1 MSRVQRACVALAFLG
16 AVACVT
22 GCGDPPVRPPAPA
35 REVTPDPDPEP
46 DPEPEP
52 DAGSHLPVT
61 GGAFPETQV
70 RFVEGD
76 PRDAER
82 LADVATCGGC
92 HPDVLSTWQGSA
104 HARASFDNPWYRQ
117 SADAMRE
124 TRGAEASRFCAGCHD
139 PVLLVAGAMDEPIR
153 PDDPR
158 AHAGVT
164 CLVCHGTRA
173 VTLDGAGSYTLRTG
187 AVPLPDVNDPRSV
200 ERHVSAVTPRPLRTM
215 ELCASCHR
223 GFLGPSMGNPHHL
236 GGIDDVTPWQ
246 RSGYAGSPATR
257 LDEPVE
263 PATCQG
269 CHMPAAQS
277 ENDDYAADAAGRFTS
292 HRFAGAHTA
301 LASATGDDAQLAAVR
316 ARLEDTARID
326 VPVIVADRR
335 GADFRP
341 ADGGAVHGG
350 DAVTMDVVVRN
361 MGAGH
366 RFPGGTLDA
375 QDTWI
380 EVEVRDAEGTLLAE
394 AGTRHADGARDDPTA
409 HRLEATLVDAE
420 ARPVRTHRVH
430 RFAAKVFDRTLGPR
444 DAALVRY
451 AFDVP
456 EDAALPLS
464 IDARLRHRRHNR
476 ALAAAACASQRS
488 ARGRAFTAVGRR
500 LGRAPIDACRA
511 QPITELARSRVWVGE
526 GASSRAAEGGAT
538 APTWRRLFDHALA
551 AIGDVQEHLD
561 HARPSLRAAL
571 EAAPEGLPRAMVHL
585 QRARLEGRQGRSAE
599 AAEAADAAEAIV
611 GAHPAIAR
619 VRGDA
624 FAQVWRWEDAAE
636 NYRAA
641 AEGAPLD
648 DSRWAA
654 FARAA
659 GSLGQDDEALAAA
672 RRGLARNPRDE
683 SMLRSQSL
691 ALSHLES
698 DAAAAAQEAYLT
710 HRSPDALPTLILECG
725 RQDPR
730 CALERLPVHVHP
742 LRPATR

>member
-1 MSRVQRACVALAFLG
+1 MRWARRARAIGGVLLAILF
-16 AVACVT
+16 V
-22 GCGDPPVRPPAPA
+22 GCDDPPPQPPRPSP
-35 REVTPDPDPEP
+35 PEP
-46 DPEPEP
+46 PQEVPEPEP
-52 DAGSHLPVT
+52 EPRPDAGAHLPVT
-61 GGAFPETQV
+61 GGAFPESQV

-76 PRDAER
+76 ERDAAR

-92 HPDVLSTWQGSA
+92 HPDVLSTWRSSA

-117 SADAMRE
+117 SADAMRDE
-124 TRGAEASRFCAGCHD
+124 RGAEASRFCAGCHD
-139 PVLLVAGAMDEPIR
+139 PVLLVAGAMEEPVE

-173 VTLDGAGSYTLRTG
+173 VESDGAGSYTLRTG
-187 AVPLPDVNDPRSV
+187 AVPLPNVDDPRSV
-200 ERHVSAVTPRPLRTM
+200 ERHVAAVTPRPLRTM

-223 GFLGPSMGNPHHL
+223 GFLGPAMGNPHHL

-263 PATCQG
+263 AATCQG
-269 CHMPAAQS
+269 CHMPEAEAH
-277 ENDDYAADAAGRFTS
+277 NDDYAADADGNFTS

-301 LASATGDDAQLAAVR
+301 LAGGTGDAAQLAAIR
-316 ARLEDTARID
+316 DRLAGAARID
-326 VPVIVADRR
+326 VPVVQADRR

-341 ADGGAVHGG
+341 ADGAAVRGG

-380 EVEVRDAEGTLLAE
+380 EVEVRDADGALLAE
-394 AGTRHADGARDDPTA
+394 AGTHHAEGAHDDPTA

-420 ARPVRTHRVH
+420 ARPIRTHRVH
-430 RFAAKVFDRTLGPR
+430 RFVAKVFDRTLGPR

-451 AFDVP
+451 SVDLPDDVAMP
-456 EDAALPLS
+456 VS

-476 ALAAAACASQRS
+476 ALAAAACRSQRS
-488 ARGRAFTAVGRR
+488 ARGRAFAAAGRR
-500 LGRAPIDACRA
+500 LGRTPIDACRP
-511 QPITELARSRVWVGE
+511 QPITELARARVWIGE
-526 GASSRAAEGGAT
+526 GASSREAEGDAT

-571 EAAPEGLPRAMVHL
+571 EAAPEGAPQAMVHL
-585 QRARLEGRQGRSAE
+585 QRARLEGRQGRTDE
-599 AAEAADAAEAIV
+599 AVEAADAAEALV

-619 VRGDA
+619 ARGDA

-636 NYRAA
+636 AYRAA

-654 FARAA
+654 LARAA
-659 GSLGQDDEALAAA
+659 GSLGEDDEALAAA

-691 ALSHLES
+691 ALSHLERNGA
-698 DAAAAAQEAYLT
+698 DEARQAYLA

-730 CALERLPVHVHP
+730 CALERLPVHTHA
-742 LRPATR
+742 LRPAAR